1 MNNYVSL
8 SFRKNSIVIY
18 IIQFLILMNIKII
31 LKINKEIKLILNISF
46 ALGLFGE

>member
-8 SFRKNSIVIY
+8 SFRKKSIVIY